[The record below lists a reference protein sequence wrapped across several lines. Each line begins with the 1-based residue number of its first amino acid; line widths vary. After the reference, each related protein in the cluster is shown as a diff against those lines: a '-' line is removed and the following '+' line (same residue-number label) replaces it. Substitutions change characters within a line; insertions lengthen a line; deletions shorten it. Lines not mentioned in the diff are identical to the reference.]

1 MEKDFSNCWEHF
13 TELRWHS
20 REIARYTRIF
30 SSAREATV
38 ATLLALRLNLKH
50 CQAYETVATIGSQEQ
65 VLITNSYLY
74 AMKLNDLVVLIL
86 DYTFHMLNSCH

>member
-1 MEKDFSNCWEHF
+1 M
-13 TELRWHS
+13 
-20 REIARYTRIF
+20 
-30 SSAREATV
+30 

-86 DYTFHMLNSCH
+86 DYTFHMAQLLSLVTRQLSHSAQTDAQFYQALSGPSHAAEAFVF